1 LICGFFIF
9 NELKIVMVKRLL
21 IFASLNGAF
30 AVILGA
36 FGAHGLKG
44 KITTS
49 LLAAFQTGT
58 DYHMMHVL
66 ALMGLALLMLRLK
79 AVSRWLTATAYLWML
94 GMLIFSGSL
103 YGLALGGP
111 SWLGPVTPVG
121 GSLLILGWL
130 SLTIGVAKSSFPP
143 SS

>member
-1 LICGFFIF
+1 MI
-9 NELKIVMVKRLL
+9 MAKRLL

-44 KITTS
+44 KITAS

-58 DYHMMHVL
+58 HYHMIHVL
-66 ALMGLALLMLRLK
+66 ALIGLALLLLHLK
-79 AVSRWLTATAYLWML
+79 VISRWLMATAYLWML

-103 YGLALGGP
+103 YGLSLGGP
-111 SWLGPVTPVG
+111 SWLGPVTPIG

-130 SLTIGVAKSSFPP
+130 SLTMGVAKSSFPP